1 MATMTLLDLDDEKW
15 EETFMDNLEQ
25 EEIADTTE
33 DFDIS
38 PPSPKLR
45 VTKRQIE
52 DI

>member
-1 MATMTLLDLDDEKW
+1 MATMTLLDLDDEKC
-15 EETFMDNLEQ
+15 FMDNLEQ

-45 VTKRQIE
+45 VTKR
-52 DI
+52 